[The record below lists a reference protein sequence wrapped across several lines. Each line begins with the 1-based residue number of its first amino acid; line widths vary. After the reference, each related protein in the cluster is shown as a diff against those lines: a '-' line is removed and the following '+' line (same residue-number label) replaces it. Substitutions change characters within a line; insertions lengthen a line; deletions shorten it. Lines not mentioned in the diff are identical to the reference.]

1 MQFLDDHQL
10 PQKTNGGDSI
20 FVKLEDGESVVGVFY
35 GDPEHANVKFDRV
48 AKKWIKDPTAFRFRL
63 NLVIEDQGVLV
74 SKIYEGGSTVYTQL
88 RELHKTGYTLPT
100 TKVKLTRKGTGT
112 DTVYTILPL
121 PQGTLTAK
129 EAQKYSSVPLKDLKW
144 KL

>member
-1 MQFLDDHQL
+1 MQFLDDNQL

-35 GDPEHANVKFDRV
+35 GDPEHANVKFDRQ
-48 AKKWIKDPTAFRFRL
+48 AKKWVKDPTAFRFRL
-63 NLVIEDQGVLV
+63 NLLIEDQGVLV

-88 RELHKTGYTLPT
+88 RELHKTGYALPV

-112 DTVYTILPL
+112 DTVYTILPIPHGNL
-121 PQGTLTAK
+121 TPEETAK
-129 EAQKYSSVPLKDLKW
+129 YSKVPLKDLKW